1 MYASGNL
8 SWCTLYTFL
17 YRSRLRIVDGN
28 VLQYVFLL
36 TIPFIILIMRQMAKR
51 DDMIFRFLGLRLKFR
66 LKARN
71 REEFP
76 DTWCFSPNEYRNNP
90 PKQ

>member
-1 MYASGNL
+1 MPVLLFNKNL
-8 SWCTLYTFL
+8 L
-17 YRSRLRIVDGN
+17 
-28 VLQYVFLL
+28 
-36 TIPFIILIMRQMAKR
+36 AKR